1 MLHTNILHFLEY
13 CKTAN
18 FSIRSIESL
27 SSRLGELTDFIY
39 LHSIPSFDSITY
51 SHLIEFVADYHG
63 PSVHIKKQRVWTLR
77 QFFHFLKINKLV
89 EKNIAQQIPYP
100 KIGKKVPKYLTI
112 EEFNQILELFALQAD
127 TLSGLRDLLI
137 IMLLG
142 FLGLRLSCILC
153 LNIEDVD
160 LQEGLLWIR
169 EKGSIL
175 RDLCIPQIL
184 CSLLA
189 KYLDILNLKQGPLFL
204 SKRKRRIS
212 ERTIQH
218 LFKKSMDKLGID
230 KHLHAHL
237 FRHTAGTHLNKVAG
251 PAITQHVLGH
261 LSRKSTEIYIHL
273 NPDQYAVYMRKHPYM
288 SL

>member
-1 MLHTNILHFLEY
+1 
-13 CKTAN
+13 
-18 FSIRSIESL
+18 
-27 SSRLGELTDFIY
+27 
-39 LHSIPSFDSITY
+39 
-51 SHLIEFVADYHG
+51 
-63 PSVHIKKQRVWTLR
+63 
-77 QFFHFLKINKLV
+77 
-89 EKNIAQQIPYP
+89 
-100 KIGKKVPKYLTI
+100 
-112 EEFNQILELFALQAD
+112 
-127 TLSGLRDLLI
+127 
-137 IMLLG
+137 MLLG

-212 ERTIQH
+212 ERTVQH
-218 LFKKSMDKLGID
+218 IFKKAMDKLDID

-261 LSRKSTEIYIHL
+261 LSRKSTEIYTHL

>member
-212 ERTIQH
+212 ERTVQH
-218 LFKKSMDKLGID
+218 IFKKAMDKLDID

-261 LSRKSTEIYIHL
+261 LSRKSTEIYTHL

>member
-1 MLHTNILHFLEY
+1 MLLSNIAHFLEY
-13 CKTAN
+13 CKTSN
-18 FSIRSIESL
+18 FSVKSLETL
-27 SSRLGELTDFIY
+27 SSRLNELADFICLQSILSFDRITY
-39 LHSIPSFDSITY
+39 LH
-51 SHLIEFVADYHG
+51 LLEFVSDYKR
-63 PSVHIKKQRVWTLR
+63 PSVHIIKQRVWTLH
-77 QFFHFLKINKLV
+77 QFFHFLKVNKLI

-112 EEFNQILELFALQAD
+112 EEFNQILEHFALKAD

-153 LNIEDVD
+153 LNIENVD
-160 LQEGLLWIR
+160 LQESLLWIR
-169 EKGSIL
+169 EKGSIM

-184 CSLLA
+184 CSLLS
-189 KYLDILNLKQGPLFL
+189 KYLEMLNLKQGPLFL
-204 SKRKRRIS
+204 SKRNRRIS

-218 LFKKSMDKLGID
+218 LFKNSMDKLDID
-230 KHLHAHL
+230 KPLHAHL

-261 LSRKSTEIYIHL
+261 SRRKSTEIYTHL